1 MDIWHTCNGIR
12 FVWNAK
18 KAADNVKN
26 HGIIFEKACEVFFDP
41 FIRVVN
47 ASRKS
52 EERTRPSATRKTH
65 PCCYALRTLP
75 GKTMPSESSQLGK
88 HCPTKGKFMKISDL
102 KKRLAKDRPMT
113 TISMRIPEDVVEDL
127 KRIAPL
133 LGFSG
138 YQPLIRAYIG
148 QGLRADLAKLE
159 QERLPGLVE
168 SLKRHGV
175 SEEVITEAIAESKA
189 A

>member
-1 MDIWHTCNGIR
+1 MKGI
-12 FVWNAK
+12 
-18 KAADNVKN
+18 
-26 HGIIFEKACEVFFDP
+26 
-41 FIRVVN
+41 
-47 ASRKS
+47 
-52 EERTRPSATRKTH
+52 
-65 PCCYALRTLP
+65 
-75 GKTMPSESSQLGK
+75 
-88 HCPTKGKFMKISDL
+88 FMKISDL

-113 TISMRIPEDVVEDL
+113 TISMRMPEDVIEDL
-127 KRIAPL
+127 KRIAPM

-159 QERLPGLVE
+159 RERLPGLVE

-175 SEEVITEAIAESKA
+175 SEKVIAEAVAESKA